1 MKTDSSLLLYNKYYS
16 LTNKEIE
23 VELKNKTKWR
33 GKFLGYFRGEKKYI
47 SKWQLVDIG
56 VLFGSDNFGFLM
68 GRIIVHKD
76 IVKIFFFQDNSIMM
90 L

>member
-23 VELKNKTKWR
+23 VELKTKPNGGVNFWVI
-33 GKFLGYFRGEKKYI
+33 LEEKKNYI
-47 SKWQLVDIG
+47 SKWQLVDID
-56 VLFGSDNFGFLM
+56 VLFGSDNFGFLI
-68 GRIIVHKD
+68 GKIIVHSD
-76 IVKIFFFQDNSIMM
+76 ILKIKFFQDNSIMM